1 MIPMVSRLVMKKQLE
16 EFNNM
21 TKTHEDRMTG
31 TFYTPDLFVEEAH
44 RYIEKE
50 FGINWKEDYIVFD
63 NSAGGFNLTKN
74 HKFKELYCSTLEQED
89 IDKAIANNINPEAI
103 KFQFDFLNDDLNN
116 LPDGLKDAINNNKK
130 IIIFM
135 NPPYAAASNMKFKDD
150 NQQTKKGVGKTVVNL
165 EMLKEKWGGASN
177 LYSQFIYR
185 CFKLNELNNNIELC
199 FFVKSNYKTGP
210 SYKNFRK
217 NFYSKYQFKSGF
229 LFNAKYFAGC
239 SSDWSVDFSIW
250 RNGVETRDELESDIV
265 DIVNNKI
272 EKIGTK
278 VLYNLDNKL
287 ACSEWVRQEVK
298 GLKTVDGPQMS
309 SGLKVKQTGRGR
321 RIAEGQLGYSVIKNN
336 VYYNQV
342 LNTIISEL
350 FADNH
355 GVYIT
360 KENIDKIIALF
371 YARTSVNNNP
381 MNWQDEYS
389 APKEEIEFIGCI
401 NNDSNTIQ
409 QKNVIF
415 LATSNVFANGN
426 INISQE
432 NIDKIIALFNAR
444 KSINDNWLNDKD
456 EYIAPDEEIE
466 FIGYLV
472 NKGNDIQN
480 GSQGAIL
487 FTDLYFNGNGV
498 NISQENIDKAISLFN
513 ARKSIKSDYLNDK
526 DQYIAP
532 EEEIEFIGVLLN
544 RCNDITHN
552 IGVALLSENISEG
565 HGVSITPENIDKVI
579 ALFNSRNEI
588 KPTFINSKDEYIEP
602 KEEIEFIGCMNNHT
616 NNVQQNRVIFLVS
629 DSIYANGNMSI
640 SNENID
646 KVISIFN
653 ARKSIKGNYLNDK
666 DEYIAPDETIQ
677 LFKFKIPN
685 PLYVQYV
692 NDSYVYS
699 LFNNSSQQSSM
710 NKVMYKNK
718 EYKIKNEF
726 FYMSKEEMKELAIK
740 YNFNEMIEDIN
751 INGLKERF
759 VYNRLLTTPLSPDA
773 LEVLEQGKELIR
785 LTFEKRIELHREK
798 PEYHLD
804 CWDAG
809 WYQLNKIL
817 KEYSE
822 FKDIHKEFRKKY
834 KDMEDRMR
842 PLVYQLG
849 FNRFSCIK

>member
-1 MIPMVSRLVMKKQLE
+1 
-16 EFNNM
+16 M

-74 HKFKELYCSTLEQED
+74 HKFKELYCSTLEHED
-89 IDKAIANNINPEAI
+89 IDKAIANNINPEAV
-103 KFQFDFLNDDLNN
+103 KFQFDFLNDDIDK
-116 LPDGLKDAINNNKK
+116 LPDGLKEAINSNKK

-135 NPPYAAASNMKFKDD
+135 NPPYAAASTMKFKDV
-150 NQQTKKGVGKTVVNL
+150 NTNTKKGVCKTIVNQ

-177 LYSQFIYR
+177 LYTQFIYR

-199 FFVKSNYKTGP
+199 FFVKTNYKTGP
-210 SYKNFRK
+210 SFKNFRK

-229 LFNAKYFAGC
+229 VFNAKYFAGC

-278 VLYNLDNKL
+278 ILYNLDNKL
-287 ACSEWVRQEVK
+287 ACSEWVRKEVK

-309 SGLKVKQTGRGR
+309 SGLKVKQTGRGK
-321 RIAEGQLGYSVIKNN
+321 RIAEGQLGYLIGNTNN
-336 VYYNQV
+336 IYYNQT
-342 LNTIISEL
+342 LNSIISEL
-350 FADNH
+350 FSGDRGLFIN
-355 GVYIT
+355 
-360 KENIDKIIALF
+360 KDNIDKVVSL
-371 YARTSVNNNP
+371 
-381 MNWQDEYS
+381 
-389 APKEEIEFIGCI
+389 
-401 NNDSNTIQ
+401 
-409 QKNVIF
+409 F
-415 LATSNVFANGN
+415 LARYSIKGN
-426 INISQE
+426 
-432 NIDKIIALFNAR
+432 F
-444 KSINDNWLNDKD
+444 LNNKD
-456 EYIAPDEEIE
+456 QYIAPEEEIE

-472 NKGNDIQN
+472 NKGNDILN

-487 FTDLYFNGNGV
+487 FTDLFFNGNGV

-513 ARKSIKSDYLNDK
+513 ARKSIKVDNINAMDEYSVPK
-526 DQYIAP
+526 
-532 EEEIEFIGVLLN
+532 EEIEFIGYFAN
-544 RCNDITHN
+544 AGNSIYCNENKI
-552 IGVALLSENISEG
+552 ALLSDNFSNAN
-565 HGVSITPENIDKVI
+565 GVSITQENIDKVI
-579 ALFNSRNEI
+579 ALFNTRTAI
-588 KPTFINSKDEYIEP
+588 KSDDINCQDEYIEP
-602 KEEIEFIGCMNNHT
+602 KEEIEFIGGFGNHCNNI
-616 NNVQQNRVIFLVS
+616 Q
-629 DSIYANGNMSI
+629 YNGTGVVLLSEAFTDQCVNI
-640 SNENID
+640 TPENLN
-646 KVISIFN
+646 KVIALFN
-653 ARKSIKGNYLNDK
+653 ARKSIVVDSVNAK
-666 DEYIAPDETIQ
+666 DEYITPEETIQ

-710 NKVMYKNK
+710 NKVMYKEK

-773 LEVLEQGKELIR
+773 IEVLEQGKELIR

-834 KDMEDRMR
+834 KAMEDRMR
-842 PLVYQLG
+842 PLVYELG
-849 FNRFSCIK
+849 FLRK

>member
-1 MIPMVSRLVMKKQLE
+1 MIPMESRLVMKKQLE

-150 NQQTKKGVGKTVVNL
+150 SQQTKKGVGKTVVNL

-381 MNWQDEYS
+381 MNWQDEYI
-389 APKEEIEFIGCI
+389 APNEEIEFIGCI

-444 KSINDNWLNDKD
+444 KSI
-456 EYIAPDEEIE
+456 
-466 FIGYLV
+466 
-472 NKGNDIQN
+472 
-480 GSQGAIL
+480 
-487 FTDLYFNGNGV
+487 
-498 NISQENIDKAISLFN
+498 
-513 ARKSIKSDYLNDK
+513 R
-526 DQYIAP
+526 
-532 EEEIEFIGVLLN
+532 
-544 RCNDITHN
+544 
-552 IGVALLSENISEG
+552 
-565 HGVSITPENIDKVI
+565 
-579 ALFNSRNEI
+579 
-588 KPTFINSKDEYIEP
+588 
-602 KEEIEFIGCMNNHT
+602 
-616 NNVQQNRVIFLVS
+616 
-629 DSIYANGNMSI
+629 
-640 SNENID
+640 
-646 KVISIFN
+646 
-653 ARKSIKGNYLNDK
+653 
-666 DEYIAPDETIQ
+666 
-677 LFKFKIPN
+677 
-685 PLYVQYV
+685 
-692 NDSYVYS
+692 
-699 LFNNSSQQSSM
+699 
-710 NKVMYKNK
+710 
-718 EYKIKNEF
+718 
-726 FYMSKEEMKELAIK
+726 
-740 YNFNEMIEDIN
+740 
-751 INGLKERF
+751 
-759 VYNRLLTTPLSPDA
+759 
-773 LEVLEQGKELIR
+773 
-785 LTFEKRIELHREK
+785 
-798 PEYHLD
+798 
-804 CWDAG
+804 
-809 WYQLNKIL
+809 
-817 KEYSE
+817 
-822 FKDIHKEFRKKY
+822 
-834 KDMEDRMR
+834 
-842 PLVYQLG
+842 
-849 FNRFSCIK
+849 